1 MIEKKLVSLNRISV
15 GFFKK
20 KNVIS
25 LSVIFLI
32 HLHCIFDS
40 FTSPSPMVSR
50 EKHSF
55 KTAGL
60 PFKKY

>member
-1 MIEKKLVSLNRISV
+1 MIENKLVLLKRVSV
-15 GFFKK
+15 GFFL
-20 KNVIS
+20 KNHDFS
-25 LSVIFLI
+25 FCDFLI

-40 FTSPSPMVSR
+40 FTSPFPMVSR

-55 KTAGL
+55 KTTGL